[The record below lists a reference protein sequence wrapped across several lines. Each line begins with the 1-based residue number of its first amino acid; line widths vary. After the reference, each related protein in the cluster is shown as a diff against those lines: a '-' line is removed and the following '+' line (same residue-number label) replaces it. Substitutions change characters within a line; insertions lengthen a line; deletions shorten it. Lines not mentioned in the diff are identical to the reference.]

1 MEYVLDKMRAADVI
15 VLATPVYF
23 YTMNAQLKT
32 MIDRTLG
39 GAQKPG
45 LEDKEFYLIATAA
58 DGRNAMERTIDGI
71 RGYLECLPG
80 AKERGV
86 IYGAGAWQI
95 GDIIGNPAMQQ
106 AYEMGRTI

>member
-1 MEYVLDKMRAADVI
+1 
-15 VLATPVYF
+15 
-23 YTMNAQLKT
+23 
-32 MIDRTLG
+32 
-39 GAQKPG
+39 
-45 LEDKEFYLIATAA
+45 
-58 DGRNAMERTIDGI
+58 MERTIDGI

-95 GDIIGNPAMQQ
+95 GDILENPAMQE